1 MIDSLR
7 TRYFELEVAA
17 DGTVA
22 ACRDRRTGRSLIA
35 PGAPVPL
42 ARATV
47 GDRTYPATALSQAA
61 DAWMVAFGA
70 AGVAALLRPVS
81 CGTYATV
88 EVISLSGPASEL
100 TFIDLPLTVTGHAGD
115 SFAACAL
122 ALNLQTNVVALPVPG
137 AQWQASCV
145 ARFGFAGAK
154 VALIGCPP
162 KQLRAVL
169 QQAVTAA
176 PDVPHS
182 PIGGPFAMGQPITQ
196 GSYLFNFGD
205 MSEAKVDAWIE
216 LARTLGMNQIDFHGG
231 RSFRF
236 GDCRPNPRTYPK
248 GMASL
253 RRVVHRLHAA
263 GIKAGLHTYAF
274 FIDKQCPWVTP
285 VPDPR
290 LASAGVFTLAQPL
303 AADADTVVVEE
314 PTRDVSA
321 TTGFFVRNS
330 ATLRL
335 DEELITFSGVSTAT
349 PWQFTGCQRGALGTR
364 AAAHAAGA
372 GVFHLKECFGLF
384 VPDPETSLLAE
395 VAQRNA
401 DAYNEAGFDMMY
413 LDALDGEDILGGGE
427 YAWHYGSR
435 FVWELWRRLR
445 QPALMEMSTFH
456 HHLWYVRSRLGAW
469 DHPRR
474 SHKEF
479 VDAHV
484 LANRECH
491 RMFLP
496 GQLGW
501 WAVETWSGPQGEPT
515 FADDIEYLM
524 AKGLGTDTGFALM
537 GIDPKTIR
545 TTPALGRLAG
555 TIRAYE
561 DLRHSGKVLPAVKR
575 RLAALQTEHTLL
587 HGAGGEPRFAPVGRT
602 LHRIEAK
609 EGPTTAWTV
618 HNSHGAQPLRL
629 RLEALMAAAPYDS
642 PAALPLPRIAM
653 PAAYTERRTAEG
665 VTVSL
670 RAPAAGPATDLA
682 AIEFGAANGSPA
694 TRGAWC
700 SATATFAPALDLSE
714 RPALG
719 LWIWGDGQGEVLN
732 LQLRCP
738 SHLVAGI
745 GDHYVPIDFTGWR
758 YVELI
763 EPEGRRWADYQWPY
777 GDLYSIYREG
787 TVASAIASVGLWY
800 NNLPAHGKVA
810 CRLTEV
816 RALPLVATRLIRPTV
831 RVGDQEVVFPVE
843 LDSGCYLELNG
854 PGDCKV
860 YGPHGTLRRQL
871 KLKGELP
878 TLKPGENA
886 LTFSCGAPDGVAAR
900 ANVNVW
906 TLGRPF
912 RATR

>member
-1 MIDSLR
+1 MINSLR

-22 ACRDRRTGRSLIA
+22 ACRDRRTGENLVSL
-35 PGAPVPL
+35 GAPVTL
-42 ARATV
+42 ARVTV
-47 GDRTYPATALSQAA
+47 GARTYAATALSQAG
-61 DAWMVAFGA
+61 DAWMVAFGE
-70 AGVAALLRPVS
+70 AGVAALLRPAS
-81 CGTYATV
+81 WGTYATL
-88 EVISLSGPASEL
+88 EVVSLSGPASEL
-100 TFIDLPLTVTGHAGD
+100 TFIDLPLTVSTHTGG
-115 SFAACAL
+115 SFVACAL

-137 AQWQASCV
+137 NRWQASCV
-145 ARFGFAGAK
+145 GRFGFAGAK

-162 KQLRAVL
+162 RQLRGVL
-169 QQAVTAA
+169 QRAVREA

-205 MSEAKVDAWIE
+205 LSEARVGAWIE
-216 LARTLGMNQIDFHGG
+216 LAKTLGMNQIDFHGG

-236 GDCRPNPRTYPK
+236 GDCRPNPRTYPQ
-248 GMASL
+248 GLASL
-253 RRVVHRLHAA
+253 RRVIDRLHAA

-274 FIDKQCPWVTP
+274 FIDKKCPWVTP

-290 LASAGVFTLAQPL
+290 LASAAVFTVARPV
-303 AADADTVVVEE
+303 AADADTLVVEE
-314 PTRDVSA
+314 PTGGVSA

-335 DEELITFSGVSTAT
+335 DQELITFTGVSAEP
-349 PWQFTGCQRGALGTR
+349 PWRFTGCQRGALGTR
-364 AAAHAAGA
+364 AATHTAGTGA
-372 GVFHLKECFGLF
+372 FHLKECFGLF

-413 LDALDGEDILGGGE
+413 LDALDGEDILGGAE

-435 FVWELWRRLR
+435 FVWELWRRLGK
-445 QPALMEMSTFH
+445 PALMEMSTFH

-479 VDAHV
+479 IDAHV

-537 GIDPKTIR
+537 GIDPRTIR
-545 TTPALGRLAG
+545 TTPALGRLAS

-561 DLRHSGKVLPAVKR
+561 DLRHGGRVLPAVKR

-587 HGAGGEPRFAPVGRT
+587 RGADGEPQFAPVGRT
-602 LHRIEAK
+602 LHRVEAN

-618 HNSHGAQPLRL
+618 NNSHAAQPLRL
-629 RLEALMAAAPYDS
+629 RVEALMAAAPYDS
-642 PAALPLPRIAM
+642 PTGLSLPGSALPETYA
-653 PAAYTERRTAEG
+653 ERRTATG
-665 VTVSL
+665 VTVTL
-670 RAPAAGPATDLA
+670 GAPADGPAADLPA
-682 AIEFGAANGSPA
+682 FDFRAANGNPSA
-694 TRGAWC
+694 RGAWC
-700 SATATFAPALDLSE
+700 SATATFVPALDLSE

-719 LWIWGDGQGEVLN
+719 LWVWGDGQGELLN

-787 TVASAIASVGLWY
+787 TVASAIASLGLWY
-800 NNLPAHGKVA
+800 NNLPAQGQVA

-816 RALPLVATRLIRPTV
+816 RALPLVTTRLIRPTV
-831 RVGDQEVVFPVE
+831 RVGDREVVFPVE

-854 PGDCKV
+854 PDDCRV
-860 YGPHGTLRRQL
+860 YGPRGKLLREV
-871 KLKGELP
+871 KLKSELP
-878 TLKPGENA
+878 TLRPGPNE
-886 LTFSCGAPDGVAAR
+886 LSFSCDAPGGVAAR
-900 ANVNVW
+900 ANVSVW
-906 TLGRPF
+906 TLGRSF